1 MTNNIM
7 ITGGLGLIGTHLTRQ
22 LVQTGL
28 SEKSVHIIDT
38 ERNFLPHHLR
48 NEFVT
53 SRMVNEWH

>member
-1 MTNNIM
+1 MNNNIM

-38 ERNFLPHHLR
+38 DEISFPSFEKRI
-48 NEFVT
+48 
-53 SRMVNEWH
+53 

>member
-1 MTNNIM
+1 M

-38 ERNFLPHHLR
+38 ERKFPSPSFEKR
-48 NEFVT
+48 ICYKPYG
-53 SRMVNEWH
+53 